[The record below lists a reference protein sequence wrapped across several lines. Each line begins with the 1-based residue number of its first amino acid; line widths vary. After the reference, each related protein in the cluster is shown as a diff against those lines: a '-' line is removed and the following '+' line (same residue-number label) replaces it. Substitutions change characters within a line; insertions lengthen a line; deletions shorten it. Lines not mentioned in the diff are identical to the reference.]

1 MKNIQVID
9 GAVNSEYAIYA
20 VTDEEFVKIFPA
32 DGQNVEF
39 IEDLRE
45 RLGEDEIDEV
55 FRDVWGRRVDKPDV
69 VGIHGTLF
77 YELLE
82 KKEYYPDKNDRTMI
96 GTSFRPQK

>member
-20 VTDEEFVKIFPA
+20 VTDEEFAKIFPA

-55 FRDVWGRRVDKPDV
+55 FRHVWGRRVDKPDV

-82 KKEYYPDKNDRTMI
+82 KKEYYPEKNDRTMI